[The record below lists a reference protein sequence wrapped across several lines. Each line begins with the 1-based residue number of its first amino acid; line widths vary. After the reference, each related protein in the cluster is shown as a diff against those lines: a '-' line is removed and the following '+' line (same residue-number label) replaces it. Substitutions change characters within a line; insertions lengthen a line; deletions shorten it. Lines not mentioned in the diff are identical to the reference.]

1 MRKIC
6 ISFIILLIILSSTV
20 LAETRNANGTM
31 VNVGNTN
38 KNIDW
43 KTENQRRE
51 ELYKETLDEWIKQ
64 YMGDEVPE
72 NQRVTGYQ
80 IHGWMAGEEND
91 EVFTP
96 VVYIKVDGIS
106 EDSIW
111 DKNDNPIY
119 LKFKIIDGDY
129 IFESASMYPEK
140 YDEFMEAFEEYEEK
154 QETIVETTGIP
165 AEKSYVASENKIDE
179 LSNLIF
185 IGSALVLVIVIVIV
199 IIIKS
204 KNKK

>member
-20 LAETRNANGTM
+20 FAETRNANGTM
-31 VNVGNTN
+31 VKVGNTN

-51 ELYKETLDEWIKQ
+51 ELYKETLDEWMKQ
-64 YMGDEVPE
+64 YIGDEVLE

-91 EVFTP
+91 EIFTP

-119 LKFKIIDGDY
+119 LKFKIVDGDY

-140 YDEFMEAFEEYEEK
+140 YDEFMVAFEEYEK
-154 QETIVETTGIP
+154 NKETVVETTGVS
-165 AEKSYVASENKIDE
+165 AEASYVANENKIDE
-179 LSNLIF
+179 LSNWIF
-185 IGSALVLVIVIVIV
+185 ITSALILSVSVL
-199 IIIKS
+199 IILVMKV
-204 KNKK
+204 KKK